1 MQETK
6 TQFDYTELH
15 EWLRAHKLTWADLA
29 SEVGVTPGAVSQ
41 HKVAGKLFP
50 TSWILKWR
58 RVYSWTWDEMIFLC
72 LDSKGGIR

>member
-1 MQETK
+1 MQKTE

-41 HKVAGKLFP
+41 YKVAGKLFP

-72 LDSKGGIR
+72 LDC